1 MTSLEDVRGIPVTG
15 DTGRSTLLRNV
26 ATVQNGTVVA
36 EYDRYNM
43 DRMVTV
49 TANIED
55 TDLGSAAAQV
65 ANALKELGNPPA
77 KVNLAIRG
85 QVEPMTALLTAL
97 RTGLLFA
104 VVVIFLL
111 LIANFQSIQLAFITI
126 ATVPAAVAGAS
137 LSLWLWGSTLN
148 LESFMGAIMAVGV
161 AVANAIL
168 LVTFAERSRL
178 AGKSSGDAALGGAVS
193 RLRPILMTSLAMIA
207 GMLPMAIGFGESGGQ
222 TAPLGRAVIGGLAVA
237 TLAQHCWCCRVYSHS
252 CVRTQAADHPRSI
265 PTIRAGSST
274 IPESAR
280 DDCRRMLMQRI
291 SSSWTI
297 RLATFGVAI
306 AIGLGG
312 YRFIAPEL
320 AKASAASPQPTAVQT
335 VETIRPIRADIAH
348 SFNTNGTLEAY
359 ETADLYP
366 KVSGYL
372 VEVRVDIGDHVKAG
386 QLLALISL
394 PETEKQLAQAEA
406 TVASKRANLALQE
419 ITLKRQEG
427 LLKIQGT
434 AQQTYDEATANAS
447 VAAADVDLAIA
458 TADQI
463 RTMLAYTRIVAP
475 FDGVV
480 SRRQVNRGNFV
491 QAATIGLTTPLFT
504 VQRVDTIRVFCN
516 VPESDVAGLRVG
528 LGASIKPYGWEKPIL
543 GKVTRFEGRLDPADP
558 QHADGNRCAQSR
570 GAALSRDVRTSLA
583 GNRASPQRADAA
595 GFIRRNRA
603 RRKVYL
609 RCGTGSNCASAH
621 QRLG

>member
-1 MTSLEDVRGIPVTG
+1 
-15 DTGRSTLLRNV
+15 
-26 ATVQNGTVVA
+26 
-36 EYDRYNM
+36 
-43 DRMVTV
+43 
-49 TANIED
+49 
-55 TDLGSAAAQV
+55 
-65 ANALKELGNPPA
+65 
-77 KVNLAIRG
+77 
-85 QVEPMTALLTAL
+85 
-97 RTGLLFA
+97 
-104 VVVIFLL
+104 
-111 LIANFQSIQLAFITI
+111 
-126 ATVPAAVAGAS
+126 
-137 LSLWLWGSTLN
+137 
-148 LESFMGAIMAVGV
+148 
-161 AVANAIL
+161 
-168 LVTFAERSRL
+168 
-178 AGKSSGDAALGGAVS
+178 
-193 RLRPILMTSLAMIA
+193 
-207 GMLPMAIGFGESGGQ
+207 
-222 TAPLGRAVIGGLAVA
+222 
-237 TLAQHCWCCRVYSHS
+237 
-252 CVRTQAADHPRSI
+252 
-265 PTIRAGSST
+265 
-274 IPESAR
+274 
-280 DDCRRMLMQRI
+280 MQRI

-320 AKASAASPQPTAVQT
+320 AKASAANPQPTAVQT

-528 LGASIKPYGWEKPIL
+528 LGASIKPYGWEKPIP
-543 GKVTRFEGRLDPADP
+543 GKVTRFEGRLDPQTRNMRTEIDVPNPGGRLYPGMYAQVSLETELHPNALTLPVSSVGTEPGGKFIYAVEQGRIVRQPIKIGMTEGGIVEVVGGVTDKADIVMVV
-558 QHADGNRCAQSR
+558 Q
-570 GAALSRDVRTSLA
+570 GAPPPGTTVTSV
-583 GNRASPQRADAA
+583 PH
-595 GFIRRNRA
+595 
-603 RRKVYL
+603 V
-609 RCGTGSNCASAH
+609 
-621 QRLG
+621 